1 MNTQSNHLPNP
12 SLPISMMIS
21 ETAYRI
27 VVGVERLIRKTP
39 R

>member
-1 MNTQSNHLPNP
+1 MKTQVSQLPRT

-27 VVGVERLIRKTP
+27 VMGVGRFIRRIPK
-39 R
+39 

>member
-1 MNTQSNHLPNP
+1 MNTQAIQLPNP
-12 SLPISMMIS
+12 SLPISMMIA

-27 VVGVERLIRKTP
+27 VVSVERLIRKTP